1 MARGRFHIL
10 KNKWNKVLSYP
21 SRSYSG
27 RRQVPKK
34 IEPKSQ
40 HYKAIVGVVATA
52 SKMMSKIT
60 IHYRLSE
67 TEVSKKNEVW
77 VTKHKC
83 KFAARPYRA
92 KRLVFTN

>member
-52 SKMMSKIT
+52 SKMMSKSQYIT
-60 IHYRLSE
+60 GSQRRWCG
-67 TEVSKKNEVW
+67 KKMRFGSQKINRHLPRGPALPGE
-77 VTKHKC
+77 
-83 KFAARPYRA
+83 AAC
-92 KRLVFTN
+92 F